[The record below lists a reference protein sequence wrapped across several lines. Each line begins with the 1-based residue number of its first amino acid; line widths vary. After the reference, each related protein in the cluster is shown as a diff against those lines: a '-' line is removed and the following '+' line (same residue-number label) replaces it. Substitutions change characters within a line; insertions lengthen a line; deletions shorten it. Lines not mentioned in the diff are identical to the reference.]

1 VSRWSDAACDR
12 LLADIRQRDDLTA
25 EHDACARRAGVALGE
40 SVTIEGGREVFT
52 VVGFELDGECVK
64 LDDGKERFTIYAW
77 RARRVTKGDG
87 A

>member
-1 VSRWSDAACDR
+1 MTSRKSIVAVGR
-12 LLADIRQRDDLTA
+12 LMADIAKDEPLR
-25 EHDACARRAGVALGE
+25 LGE

-64 LDDGKERFTIYAW
+64 LDDGKERFTVYAHRLTK
-77 RARRVTKGDG
+77 RATKGDG